1 MDRTLSPTAARCQPA
16 LPVRALLLAALLS
29 LACAV
34 GLAGLLAPPRAGAPA
49 ARSVGAVEAARAAL
63 PADALGPVSA
73 TLGSSAPEYRA
84 RVEGGAISTFS
95 APQRLR
101 ATFSRAGVRIGGGA
115 GLSLRLDALIQGGV
129 VRRLA
134 PVAPT
139 ASANRVLF
147 TRAGLSE
154 WYANGPLGLEQ
165 GFTLTARPPAGAG
178 SEVVLAMRLGPNT
191 PAELARG
198 GQALNVG
205 ARDGASLRYGN
216 LLALDATGRALPS
229 RMTLDGRQLRIA
241 VDARGA
247 RYPLR
252 IDPLVQQGRRLTG
265 AAGTLNRFGYSVA
278 LSEDGNTAVVG
289 ARYGSGTSVFV
300 RSGSAWSLQGT
311 LIAGEEEGEP
321 ASCEVEGVEGECSF
335 GRAVAMSADG
345 NTVLI
350 GAATSDERRGAVWVF
365 TREHGV
371 WTQQGPK
378 LTAAQ
383 ETTRGHFGA
392 AVALSGDGS
401 TAVIGGP
408 ADRSQRGTAWVFT
421 RSSSGWGERATLA
434 GPGTTGGTYFG
445 RSVAISEDG
454 GTIAIGGTGDAHY
467 AGAVWVFGGAGST
480 WVQRGEKLVGGG
492 ESGEGRFGYSVALS
506 GDGSTLLVGGR
517 GDAGAAGAAW
527 VFTDAASAGYV
538 QQGEKLV
545 GSGEQGPA
553 QLGYSAALSRDGEQ
567 ALLGGP
573 RDNEG
578 VGAAWVFKHGEAGW
592 QQQGMKL
599 TGLDTSGKAWFG
611 SSVALSADVRTA
623 LIGGFHDAAGAG
635 AAWVF
640 RESEAAPGEPPEE
653 PPVEEPSSEQHTG
666 STSSGTGT
674 VQQTVTVLAG
684 TGVLGTT
691 FVAVP
696 APVLAVSGNL
706 LPVSGKVCVRLPG
719 SKVCVP
725 LTGLRQVP
733 FGTII
738 DARHGKV
745 SLTTAAPG
753 GGTQTITYYGGM
765 LKIGQSKNGTVTA
778 TLVGG
783 SFKGCPTARER
794 SHIARESARR
804 TSRRHTVRKL
814 WSEGHGSYSTK
825 GNYATG
831 AVLGTRWLTE
841 DRCDGTLIR
850 VVTDKVLVRNLVT
863 HRKHVV
869 KAGHSYLAKAP

>member
-1 MDRTLSPTAARCQPA
+1 MERMLSPTAARCQPP
-16 LPVRALLLAALLS
+16 LTVRALLLGALLA
-29 LACAV
+29 LVCAV
-34 GLAGLLAPPRAGAPA
+34 GLAALLAPPRAGAPA
-49 ARSVGAVEAARAAL
+49 ARSSAAGAARTAL
-63 PADALGPVSA
+63 PAGALGPVTA

-84 RVEGGAISTFS
+84 RVVGGAISTFS
-95 APQRLR
+95 APQQLR

-115 GLSLRLDALIQGGV
+115 GLSLRLEELIQGGV

-165 GFTLTARPPAGAG
+165 GFTLTARPPAVAG
-178 SEVVLAMRLGPNT
+178 GEVVLAMRLDPST
-191 PAELARG
+191 RAELAPG
-198 GQALNVG
+198 GQTLMVRG
-205 ARDGASLRYGN
+205 RGGASLRYGN

-229 RMTLDGRQLRIA
+229 RMTLDGRELRIA

-265 AAGTLNRFGYSVA
+265 AAGALTRFGYSVA
-278 LSEDGNTAVVG
+278 LSDDGNTAVVG
-289 ARYGSGTSVFV
+289 ARYGNGTWVFV
-300 RSGSAWSLQGT
+300 RSGSAWSLQSD
-311 LIAGEEEGEP
+311 LVAAEEEGEP
-321 ASCEVEGVEGECSF
+321 ASCEGEGAEGECGF
-335 GRAVAMSADG
+335 GRAVAISGDG
-345 NTVLI
+345 DTVLVG
-350 GAATSDERRGAVWVF
+350 GATADERRGAAWVF
-365 TREHGV
+365 TREGSV

-378 LTAAQ
+378 LTAA
-383 ETTRGHFGA
+383 EESTRGHFGA

-401 TAVIGGP
+401 VAVIGGP
-408 ADRSQRGTAWVFT
+408 ADHSHRGTAWVFT
-421 RSSSGWGERATLA
+421 RTASEWGERAKLT
-434 GPGTTGGTYFG
+434 GPGTTEGTYFG

-467 AGAVWVFGGAGST
+467 TGAVWVFAGAGST
-480 WVQRGEKLVGGG
+480 WLQRGAKLLGGG

-517 GDAGAAGAAW
+517 GDAGGAGAAW
-527 VFTDAASAGYV
+527 VFARVAGSGYL

-545 GSGEQGPA
+545 GTGEQGPA
-553 QLGYSAALSRDGEQ
+553 QLGYSAALSRSGET

-573 RDNEG
+573 LDNEG
-578 VGAAWVFKHGEAGW
+578 VGAAWVFKRGEAGW
-592 QQQGMKL
+592 EQQGAKL

-611 SSVALSADVRTA
+611 ASAALSADVRTA

-640 RESEAAPGEPPEE
+640 RESEAAPEE
-653 PPVEEPSSEQHTG
+653 PPVEEPPSEQHTG
-666 STSSGTGT
+666 SSSSSTGT
-674 VQQTVTVLAG
+674 SQPTVTVIAG
-684 TGVLGTT
+684 SGVLGST
-691 FVAVP
+691 FVSLP
-696 APVLAVSGNL
+696 APVLALSGNL
-706 LPVSGKVCVRLPG
+706 RPLSGKVCVKLPG

-725 LTGLRQVP
+725 LNTLRQVP
-733 FGTII
+733 FGTVI

-745 SLTTAAPG
+745 SLTSATPG
-753 GGTQTITYYGGM
+753 GATQTITYYGGM
-765 LKIGQSKNGTVTA
+765 LVISQSKNGTVTA

-783 SFKGCPTARER
+783 SFKLCPTARER
-794 SHIARESARR
+794 SHLARASARR
-804 TSRRHTVRKL
+804 ASRKHTVRKL

-850 VVTDKVLVRNLVT
+850 VLSDKVLVRNLVT

>member
-1 MDRTLSPTAARCQPA
+1 MERMLSPTAARGLPA
-16 LPVRALLLAALLS
+16 LPVRALLLAALAS
-29 LACAV
+29 LACAAA
-34 GLAGLLAPPRAGAPA
+34 LATLIVPREGAPA
-49 ARSVGAVEAARAAL
+49 ARSARGAEAVRSAL
-63 PADALGPVSA
+63 PAGALGPVSA
-73 TLGSSAPEYRA
+73 ALGRSAPEYRA
-84 RVEGGAISTFS
+84 RVAAGSISTFS
-95 APQRLR
+95 APQRLH
-101 ATFSRAGVRIGGGA
+101 ASFSRAGVRIGGRA
-115 GLSLRLDALIQGGV
+115 GVSLRLQTLVQGGLA
-129 VRRLA
+129 RRLA
-134 PVAPT
+134 PVTPT
-139 ASANRVLF
+139 ASANRVTF
-147 TRAGLSE
+147 ARPGLSE
-154 WYANGPLGLEQ
+154 WYANGPLGIEQ
-165 GFTLTARPPAGAG
+165 GFTLTARPPTGAG
-178 SEVVLAMRLGPNT
+178 GAVVLAMRLGSAART
-191 PAELARG
+191 QLARG
-198 GQALNVG
+198 GQALTVR
-205 ARDGASLRYGN
+205 ARGGSTLRYGN

-229 RMTLDGRQLRIA
+229 RMTLDGRELRIML
-241 VDARGA
+241 DARGA

-265 AAGTLNRFGYSVA
+265 AAGSLNRFGYSVA
-278 LSEDGNTAVVG
+278 LSDDGNTAVVG
-289 ARYGSGTSVFV
+289 ARYGSGTYVFA

-311 LIAGEEEGEP
+311 LVTEEEAGEGSACEGEG
-321 ASCEVEGVEGECSF
+321 AEGECSF

-350 GAATSDERRGAVWVF
+350 GAATADERRGAAWVF
-365 TREHGV
+365 TRAGSV
-371 WTQQGPK
+371 WTQQGPR
-378 LTAAQ
+378 LTAAV
-383 ETTRGHFGA
+383 ESARGHFGA

-408 ADRSQRGTAWVFT
+408 ADQSHRGTAWVFT
-421 RSSSGWGERATLA
+421 RGSSGWSERATLT
-434 GPGTTGGTYFG
+434 GPGTTEGVYFG

-454 GTIAIGGTGDAHY
+454 GTVAIGGTGDSQY

-480 WVQRGEKLVGGG
+480 WAQRGAKLTGGG

-506 GDGSTLLVGGR
+506 ADGSTLLAGGR
-517 GDAGAAGAAW
+517 GDAGGAGAAW
-527 VFTDAASAGYV
+527 VFTRVAPADYA
-538 QQGEKLV
+538 QQGEKLIAT
-545 GSGEQGPA
+545 GEQGPA
-553 QLGYSAALSRDGEQ
+553 QLGYSATLSRSGEE

-578 VGAAWVFKHGEAGW
+578 VGAAWVFRHGEAGW
-592 QQQGMKL
+592 EQQGAKL
-599 TGLDTSGKAWFG
+599 TGLDTTGKSWFG
-611 SSVALSADVRTA
+611 ASVALSADLRTA

-640 RESEAAPGEPPEE
+640 RESEAAPGEPPIEE
-653 PPVEEPSSEQHTG
+653 PPEGHTG

-674 VQQTVTVLAG
+674 GTGQQTVTVLAG
-684 TGVLGTT
+684 TGVLGAT

-706 LPVSGKVCVRLPG
+706 LPLSGKVCVKLPG

-745 SLTTAAPG
+745 TLTTAAPG
-753 GGTQTITYYGGM
+753 GGTQSITYYGGM

-794 SHIARESARR
+794 SHIAQASARR

-841 DRCDGTLIR
+841 DRCEGTLIR
-850 VVTDKVLVRNLVT
+850 VVTDKVLVRDLVT